1 MLQDSCK
8 QLISQLDSSQSELTA
23 LLTSVADHQDWQPAP
38 DMWSFRYHAAHMA
51 TVDQEAYWER
61 VIRIVAGEKPHFEWY
76 LNTGRDFSQHDL
88 RDSLREWALIRR
100 QIINFVRALPED
112 KLTLTGTHQTFG
124 TITVLDVL
132 QGMLDHDRKHLEE
145 LQQYAATLLSTTF
158 PQ

>member
-1 MLQDSCK
+1 MLEGIRE
-8 QLISQLDSSQSELTA
+8 QLIGQLETGQNELTT

-61 VIRIVAGEKPHFEWY
+61 VTRIAAGEKPHFEWY

-88 RDSLREWALIRR
+88 RDSLREWAVTRW
-100 QIINFVRALPED
+100 QIIDFVRALPGD
-112 KLTLTGTHQTFG
+112 KLTLTGTHRTFG

-132 QGMLDHDRKHLEE
+132 QSMFDHDREHLEE
-145 LQQYAATLLSTTF
+145 LKGYAAIVLT
-158 PQ
+158 Q